1 MSSATVDLQHIS
13 MISDIDRK
21 DALAILLNVVPELPG
36 EAVGPLYTTNGT
48 LLILVP
54 TNFHQPISNPY
65 TEGRSGS
72 ILAYRGL
79 LWVG

>member
-1 MSSATVDLQHIS
+1 LATE
-13 MISDIDRK
+13 

-36 EAVGPLYTTNGT
+36 ETVGPPYTTNGT
-48 LLILVP
+48 LLILVA

-72 ILAYRGL
+72 FYLIVGYYGLAEIFEYS
-79 LWVG
+79 